1 MYPDHIN
8 STSQMASSN
17 YRKYYTI
24 MQLSI
29 YHYLDKLVMNYL
41 FISESTLQQRQ
52 VLSNNSIFFFSFLPG
67 VLFGTTM
74 LMVSISLVMAV
85 IVTNLYLR
93 KDSGKRVPYCVRK
106 IFLGKVKRRT
116 SLSAKINTTE
126 NHVLE
131 TKMHEIEIDNLSNHS
146 EVETLTN
153 RSRCNSRAR
162 RSTSYKGPEQID
174 TFTKISLEWQILAKI
189 VDRLCFWIFL
199 LSSIAAL
206 TSMFAQIPAY
216 NAT

>member
-1 MYPDHIN
+1 
-8 STSQMASSN
+8 
-17 YRKYYTI
+17 
-24 MQLSI
+24 
-29 YHYLDKLVMNYL
+29 
-41 FISESTLQQRQ
+41 
-52 VLSNNSIFFFSFLPG
+52 
-67 VLFGTTM
+67 
-74 LMVSISLVMAV
+74 MVSISLVMAV

-93 KDSGKRVPYCVRK
+93 KDSGKRIPVFIRK
-106 IFLGKVKRRT
+106 IFLGKVKRKT
-116 SLSAKINTTE
+116 SLAAKINTTE

-146 EVETLTN
+146 EVENLTN
-153 RSRCNSRAR
+153 RSRCNSRSR
-162 RSTSYKGPEQID
+162 RSNSLYRPAEQQMD
-174 TFTKISLEWQILAKI
+174 MVTKMSLEWQMLAKI

>member
-1 MYPDHIN
+1 
-8 STSQMASSN
+8 
-17 YRKYYTI
+17 

-52 VLSNNSIFFFSFLPG
+52 VITQFFSFLFLPG

-146 EVETLTN
+146 EVETLTS

-174 TFTKISLEWQILAKI
+174 TLTKISLEWQILAKI

>member
-106 IFLGKVKRRT
+106 IFPRKSEAQNFVIGKDQYHWKPCVRDQNAWNWNWQ
-116 SLSAKINTTE
+116 S
-126 NHVLE
+126 VQPQ
-131 TKMHEIEIDNLSNHS
+131 
-146 EVETLTN
+146 
-153 RSRCNSRAR
+153 RSRNFDQQ
-162 RSTSYKGPEQID
+162 E
-174 TFTKISLEWQILAKI
+174 SL
-189 VDRLCFWIFL
+189 
-199 LSSIAAL
+199 
-206 TSMFAQIPAY
+206 
-216 NAT
+216 